1 MRRAVA
7 SLPLKPFSLGACQK
21 TGSIRNGVGRRKVK
35 TIAKPSKVEPSN
47 FNSPFFFAGLLCVL
61 DGGNVNFVNFV
72 NMLMKKSCCF
82 DSLFLLV
89 WNCDLHLTKNI

>member
-1 MRRAVA
+1 VSENWVNKKWSGEAQSQNNCKA
-7 SLPLKPFSLGACQK
+7 LKGGAIKFQFSLL
-21 TGSIRNGVGRRKVK
+21 
-35 TIAKPSKVEPSN
+35 
-47 FNSPFFFAGLLCVL
+47 FAGLLLVL